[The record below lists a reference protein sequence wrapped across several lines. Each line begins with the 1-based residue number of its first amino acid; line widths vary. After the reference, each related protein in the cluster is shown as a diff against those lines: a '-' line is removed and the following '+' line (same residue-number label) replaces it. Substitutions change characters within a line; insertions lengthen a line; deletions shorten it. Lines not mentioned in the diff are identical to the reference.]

1 MKKILFITFISVIVF
16 ACNNNSNNNSNSN
29 SKGVEWEKNKKYLSV
44 DEIIAF
50 CEDSVNL
57 SVFKDISI
65 FQRGIKG
72 FNLHYHIG
80 KLEPTWEECYTIE
93 VNKYSNQID
102 SIYRICPNNDY
113 LSDRDIADIIN
124 IVRKLKIN
132 IITGDSFGNVF
143 FKAFN
148 SENYNLAFYAND
160 KPEKLIFL
168 KYIKGADYFPEK
180 YKDKW
185 YINDR

>member
-16 ACNNNSNNNSNSN
+16 ACNNNSNNKG
-29 SKGVEWEKNKKYLSV
+29 KGVEWKKNKKYLSV

-57 SVFKDISI
+57 SVFNGIFIHQRYSKGLSI
-65 FQRGIKG
+65 LYYR
-72 FNLHYHIG
+72 IG
-80 KLEPTWEECYTIE
+80 KFKSPDMEECYIIA

-102 SIYRICPNNDY
+102 SIYRICPNNNY

-124 IVRKLKIN
+124 TVRKLKIN

-143 FKAFN
+143 FKVFN

-160 KPEKLIFL
+160 NPEKLIFL
-168 KYIKGADYFPEK
+168 STHLKGADYFPKK